1 MGHETL
7 HGTVPAQMGMLD
19 STVRRQP
26 VGNRWE
32 MQISILRCA
41 SAFEKTRGVVFYLRV
56 FTGSSAELHSLSSRM
71 LRAKL
76 RRRPVPRRAQLWLGY
91 GTAAIKAP
99 HKACASEPGRHGR
112 GRHLAHV

>member
-19 STVRRQP
+19 STVLRQQ
-26 VGNRWE
+26 VGNANFLFCAVPLP
-32 MQISILRCA
+32 LRTHEQLFSPSAALVLFPKICPLNCTPSRACA
-41 SAFEKTRGVVFYLRV
+41 RG
-56 FTGSSAELHSLSSRM
+56 G
-71 LRAKL
+71 
-76 RRRPVPRRAQLWLGY
+76 PVPHAQLWLGY